1 MEAKL
6 RGHAHKYGKN
16 VDTDVIIP
24 GKYCNIIDPA
34 ELGKHAL
41 EGLDPE
47 YTARMKAGDIIVAD
61 TNFGCGSSR
70 EVAPIAIKGSGTSAV
85 IAKSFA
91 RIFYRNALNI
101 GLPIFESAE
110 AVDGIETGDE
120 IELEPAT
127 GVIRN
132 LTKGTQ
138 YQSSGVP
145 AVHAPA
151 HRRRRPSPVR
161 RTPLSRSY
169 FVILIAARS
178 GEENER
184 RMRGGVLSL
193 SKDMRIASVADM
205 RSPFD
210 YAAPPLLRVTIY
222 ASSS

>member
-1 MEAKL
+1 MQSKL
-6 RGHAHKYGKN
+6 HGHVHKYGKN

-47 YTARMKAGDIIVAD
+47 YTSKMKAGDVIVAD

-70 EVAPIAIKGSGTSAV
+70 EVAPIAIKGSGTAAV

-110 AVDGIETGDE
+110 AVDGIDDGDE
-120 IELEPAT
+120 IEVVPET

-132 LTKGTQ
+132 LTKGT
-138 YQSSGVP
+138 
-145 AVHAPA
+145 H
-151 HRRRRPSPVR
+151 
-161 RTPLSRSY
+161 
-169 FVILIAARS
+169 
-178 GEENER
+178 
-184 RMRGGVLSL
+184 
-193 SKDMRIASVADM
+193 
-205 RSPFD
+205 
-210 YAAPPLLRVTIY
+210 Y
-222 ASSS
+222 ASAQFPPFMRELIDAGGLVPYVEKRLAAQA

>member
-1 MEAKL
+1 MESKL
-6 RGHAHKYGKN
+6 HGYVHKYGKN

-41 EGLDPE
+41 EGIDPE

-110 AVDGIETGDE
+110 AVDGIESGDE
-120 IELEPAT
+120 IELEPET

-138 YQSSGVP
+138 YQSGGVS

-151 HRRRRPSPVR
+151 HRCRRPR
-161 RTPLSRSY
+161 
-169 FVILIAARS
+169 A
-178 GEENER
+178 
-184 RMRGGVLSL
+184 
-193 SKDMRIASVADM
+193 
-205 RSPFD
+205 
-210 YAAPPLLRVTIY
+210 LR
-222 ASSS
+222 

>member
-1 MEAKL
+1 MESTL
-6 RGHAHKYGKN
+6 RGHVHKFGKN

-41 EGLDPE
+41 EGIDPE

-101 GLPIFESAE
+101 GLPIFESSE
-110 AVDGIETGDE
+110 AVDGIESGDE
-120 IELEPAT
+120 IELEPGT

-132 LTKGTQ
+132 LTRGTAFRAAQ
-138 YQSSGVP
+138 FPPFMQSLIDAGGLVP
-145 AVHAPA
+145 YVEKRLAEAN
-151 HRRRRPSPVR
+151 R
-161 RTPLSRSY
+161 
-169 FVILIAARS
+169 
-178 GEENER
+178 
-184 RMRGGVLSL
+184 
-193 SKDMRIASVADM
+193 
-205 RSPFD
+205 
-210 YAAPPLLRVTIY
+210 
-222 ASSS
+222 

>member
-1 MEAKL
+1 MESKL
-6 RGHAHKYGKN
+6 NGTAHKYGKN

-24 GKYCNIIDPA
+24 GKYCNIIDPV

-47 YTARMKAGDIIVAD
+47 YTTKMKSGDIIVAD

-110 AVDGIETGDE
+110 AVEGIDDGDVIEV
-120 IELEPAT
+120 EPAT

-132 LTKGTQ
+132 TTKGTE
-138 YQSSGVP
+138 YKSAEFPPFMRELIDSGGLVP
-145 AVHAPA
+145 YV
-151 HRRRRPSPVR
+151 
-161 RTPLSRSY
+161 
-169 FVILIAARS
+169 
-178 GEENER
+178 ER
-184 RMRGGVLSL
+184 RL
-193 SKDMRIASVADM
+193 
-205 RSPFD
+205 
-210 YAAPPLLRVTIY
+210 AAK
-222 ASSS
+222 S

>member
-6 RGHAHKYGKN
+6 RGHAHKYGRN

-47 YTARMKAGDIIVAD
+47 YTGRMQAGDVIVAD

-110 AVDGIETGDE
+110 AVDGIESGDE
-120 IELEPAT
+120 IEVEPES

-132 LTKGTQ
+132 ITKKATYRAAEFPPFMRSLIDAG
-138 YQSSGVP
+138 GLVP
-145 AVHAPA
+145 YV
-151 HRRRRPSPVR
+151 
-161 RTPLSRSY
+161 
-169 FVILIAARS
+169 
-178 GEENER
+178 ER
-184 RMRGGVLSL
+184 RLAE
-193 SKDMRIASVADM
+193 KA
-205 RSPFD
+205 
-210 YAAPPLLRVTIY
+210 T
-222 ASSS
+222 

>member
-1 MEAKL
+1 MESTL
-6 RGHAHKYGKN
+6 RGHVHKFGKN

-101 GLPIFESAE
+101 GLPIFESSE
-110 AVDGIETGDE
+110 AVDGIESGDE

-132 LTKGTQ
+132 ITRGTS
-138 YQSSGVP
+138 YQAAQFPPFMQSLIDAGGLVP
-145 AVHAPA
+145 YVEKRLAEAN
-151 HRRRRPSPVR
+151 R
-161 RTPLSRSY
+161 
-169 FVILIAARS
+169 
-178 GEENER
+178 
-184 RMRGGVLSL
+184 
-193 SKDMRIASVADM
+193 
-205 RSPFD
+205 
-210 YAAPPLLRVTIY
+210 
-222 ASSS
+222 